1 MATKLDTV
9 VSVILDAS
17 GMVVGV
23 KNANGQIRNLQGQF
37 IKLKDDMQLVEKGTE
52 RFATAMAQA
61 TQKANKSIKDST
73 NQMTSFKGVLESM
86 FKPITS
92 LNQAFG
98 VMQQSLYIVQR
109 AFALT
114 VGSANELELQV
125 ARITTV
131 LDESEVGQ
139 VDFAKRILDMQRV
152 FGANPTEAAKGF
164 YEAIASG
171 ATNAAGSIDL
181 MATAQ
186 KLAVG
191 GLLPLDKALS
201 GLTAVMASYGYEA
214 NQTRY
219 ISDGFFIA
227 AAKGKTNVE
236 ELTMEIGN
244 VSAIAQQANVSF
256 EELVSS
262 VSAVTLGGKRTAE
275 ATTSVRSA
283 INALLTPTE
292 QLQYVYDQLGINSVT
307 AAIKQRGLQAVYQ
320 DIYKYVNFN
329 VEALS
334 KLVGRIEAVPAVVA
348 LTTGKQKAAYNDML
362 SSITNSTKKMGDTT
376 ERAFNIIA
384 QTSAHRMEVA
394 KGSISASLTGIS
406 QAFTV
411 ILTPL
416 VEVGAKILSSI
427 LKPIELAS
435 SAFVTFSKSVTDYV
449 IPAVTALTVA
459 FAAIKIP
466 ALVSVLT
473 PLAVAFKAVAIP
485 AAIVAGKFLL
495 ISAAVVGISAL
506 IDSIIRNFNLIPTVF
521 DLVIS
526 KFDEFRIYLEQK
538 LYSILDTFVGFGN
551 DLAKQFPEFAKS
563 LGLKFNVDG
572 VKKHVDDL
580 SSELD
585 KAVQKTLGVK
595 EKLSREFK
603 GGAFK
608 AIGEGVKSFIEGM
621 KGTDVPPQL
630 PSMPGMPKPPKS
642 GEQGEAPDIAGNIE
656 AGKKAT
662 EQMNAI
668 LQGTVDLE
676 KEIALSKVYGND
688 VLREGLKYDLKRLD
702 AVSQQADAYEKL
714 SSKQLQAIDN
724 YKIKAAEAVEIKINT
739 ENLKTAT
746 DFVNSAT
753 AGADAVVSK
762 SINEI
767 GKMFGPEGQLVA
779 SIINLLRSGRE
790 FMSKLGSD
798 LIKIIAELPLKVTEG
813 LVGLVEGLLQGIIDM
828 LGDPARLAKIQTSF
842 ITIAPKITTAIAK
855 ALPGILKILLD
866 PAFWLEFSKQL
877 VRSIWDAFK
886 EMIYAIGD
894 LLASI
899 FSGDVFSGA
908 GDVAKSVG
916 DSIGDGIRD
925 ATKAVTGYA
934 EQLFGVQDEQQAQ
947 KTAELSEKI
956 SKAFSAG
963 MDKTSSWWD
972 KLKSWF
978 SDNWIG
984 VVLAPFTMGLSLLFD
999 NKKWMQFGNWLDE
1012 NIFQPIIKF
1021 FKERWMGIVLA
1032 PFTLGLSLLF
1042 SNEEIEKGAKK
1053 LWDGITG
1060 AFERFGN
1067 WLEKIFSLPD
1077 WAKKP
1082 PGDVEKFIGINF
1094 PFVTFSEGGQVPGSA
1109 KVFGDSQK
1117 NDTVAAL
1124 LSPGE
1129 FVIPRSKMQD
1139 KGNLALIQA
1148 IMDGTAEKKSSGGP
1162 AGEKWISK
1170 AMDSGVQ
1177 YRALGDLISAA
1188 GEALLPDWLKN
1199 LWNSLKQY
1207 VSDIDFGKLL
1217 SDPVG
1222 AIIDAIKGTLGFITD
1237 PIKQMI
1243 VNGVKA
1249 NQFANGGFV
1258 PGQGFTDSVPAMLTP
1273 GEFVINRSAAQSLGS
1288 GLLNQLNAGRMP
1300 VSDTAP
1306 VFNINLNIETK
1317 DALDAN
1323 FIRGTLIPTIKNE
1336 LKASSLR
1343 GDFVL
1348 SAKGVRS

>member
-61 TQKANKSIKDST
+61 TQRANKSIKDST
-73 NQMTSFKGVLESM
+73 NQMTSFKGVLENM
-86 FKPITS
+86 FKPITA

-98 VMQQSLYIVQR
+98 VIQQSLYVVQR

-114 VGSANELELQV
+114 VGSAAELELQV

-131 LDESEVGQ
+131 LDASEVGQ
-139 VDFAKRILDMQRV
+139 VDFAKRILDMQRT

-292 QLQYVYDQLGINSVT
+292 QLQYVYNQLGINSVT

-384 QTSAHRMEVA
+384 QTSAHKMEVA

-435 SAFVTFSKSVTDYV
+435 SAFVTFSKSVTNYV

-506 IDSIIRNFNLIPTVF
+506 IDSIIKNFNLIPTVF

-538 LYSILDTFVGFGN
+538 LYSILSTLVGFGN
-551 DLAKQFPEFAKS
+551 DLAKNFPEFAKS
-563 LGLKFNVDG
+563 IGLKFNVDG

-585 KAVQKTLGVK
+585 KAVQNTLGVK

-621 KGTDVPPQL
+621 KGADIPPQL
-630 PSMPGMPKPPKS
+630 PSMPGMPKPPKT
-642 GEQGEAPDIAGNIE
+642 GDQKEAPDIKKAMEEGE
-656 AGKKAT
+656 KAT
-662 EQMNAI
+662 EQLNAI
-668 LQGTVDLE
+668 LGGTVDLE
-676 KEIALSKVYGND
+676 KEIALSRVYGND
-688 VLREGLKYDLKRLD
+688 VLSEGLKYDLQRLD
-702 AVSQQADAYEKL
+702 AISQSADAYEKL
-714 SSKQLQAIDN
+714 SSKQLKAIDN
-724 YKIKAAEAVEIKINT
+724 YKIKAAEAIEIKINT
-739 ENLKTAT
+739 ENLKTAA
-746 DFVNSAT
+746 DFVNSAMG
-753 AGADAVVSK
+753 GAESLVTK

-767 GKMFGPEGQLVA
+767 GKMFGPEGQLIA
-779 SIINLLRSGRE
+779 SVINLLRQGKD

-798 LIKIIAELPLKVTEG
+798 LIKIIVELPLKVAEG
-813 LVGLVEGLLQGIIDM
+813 AVGLVEGILQGILDM
-828 LGDPARLAKIQTSF
+828 LGDPARLAKIFTTLQ
-842 ITIAPKITTAIAK
+842 TIAPKIVTAIAK

-866 PAFWLEFSKQL
+866 PAFWLEFAKQL

-886 EMIYAIGD
+886 EMFIAIGD
-894 LLASI
+894 LFASI
-899 FSGDVFSGA
+899 FSGGIFDGI
-908 GDVAKSVG
+908 GKSVEDMG
-916 DSIGDGIRD
+916 NSIGDGIRD
-925 ATKAVTGYA
+925 ATKAITGFT
-934 EQLFGVQDEQQAQ
+934 EQLFGVQEDVTGGAGQDQGSPIKKAFDYGAK
-947 KTAELSEKI
+947 KTKSVWRDIMKFVVDTFNLVKQILTNPFQLFMITISATMELLSSIIDGGMSLFAALSESLI
-956 SKAFSAG
+956 MTVESAG
-963 MDKTSSWWD
+963 NILASIFSTIWD
-972 KLKSWF
+972 SGKIVF
-978 SDNWIG
+978 EG
-984 VVLAPFTMGLSLLFD
+984 VVG
-999 NKKWMQFGNWLDE
+999 
-1012 NIFQPIIKF
+1012 
-1021 FKERWMGIVLA
+1021 
-1032 PFTLGLSLLF
+1032 LF
-1042 SNEEIEKGAKK
+1042 SNLWNTFKNVFTAVFNFGKSIFSGVIDSFKAVFTFFRNVFDDPIAALKQFLADFKNIFSNIWDAFKEIPMK
-1053 LWDGITG
+1053 LWEGIKNG
-1060 AFERFGN
+1060 ASIVWDTFKQLGARIWEGLKEVFGEIGT
-1067 WLEKIFSLPD
+1067 WFKGIGTKIYE
-1077 WAKKP
+1077 
-1082 PGDVEKFIGINF
+1082 G
-1094 PFVTFSEGGQVPGSA
+1094 FSEMFDKIADGFRNFGRNIWEGFKQIIKDTVGRLADWLGLAEGGIVPGMALVSGDSA
-1109 KVFGDSQK
+1109 K
-1117 NDTVAAL
+1117 NDVVPAL

-1129 FVIPRSKMQD
+1129 AVIPRSLMANPEINKM
-1139 KGNLALIQA
+1139 
-1148 IMDGTAEKKSSGGP
+1148 
-1162 AGEKWISK
+1162 IS
-1170 AMDSGVQ
+1170 
-1177 YRALGDLISAA
+1177 DLLNNRQIPVSYDI
-1188 GEALLPDWLKN
+1188 GLPRM
-1199 LWNSLKQY
+1199 
-1207 VSDIDFGKLL
+1207 
-1217 SDPVG
+1217 
-1222 AIIDAIKGTLGFITD
+1222 A
-1237 PIKQMI
+1237 
-1243 VNGVKA
+1243 
-1249 NQFANGGFV
+1249 FANGGI
-1258 PGQGFTDSVPAMLTP
+1258 VPA
-1273 GEFVINRSAAQSLGS
+1273 ISGS
-1288 GLLNQLNAGRMP
+1288 SGTVFG
-1300 VSDTAP
+1300 DT
-1306 VFNINLNIETK
+1306 NINVVMKIDSKEPIDEAFLRQRLVP
-1317 DALDAN
+1317 ALKA
-1323 FIRGTLIPTIKNE
+1323 E